1 MNRSFRWDLLS
12 VAGIKVTY
20 PVNVRITV
28 SLDDQLVEK
37 LRTIAVEQHTTLSGL
52 IREHLEKIA
61 AEDAAT
67 SDRKRREHVALERSF
82 EKFRFRI
89 GNAKTCASAIESTPE
104 EFF

>member
-12 VAGIKVTY
+12 VAGINVTY

-28 SLDDQLVEK
+28 SLDDKLVEK
-37 LRTIAVEQHTTLSGL
+37 LRRIAVEQDTTLSGL

-89 GNAKTCASAIESTPE
+89 GKRMWKREDLCERR
-104 EFF
+104 